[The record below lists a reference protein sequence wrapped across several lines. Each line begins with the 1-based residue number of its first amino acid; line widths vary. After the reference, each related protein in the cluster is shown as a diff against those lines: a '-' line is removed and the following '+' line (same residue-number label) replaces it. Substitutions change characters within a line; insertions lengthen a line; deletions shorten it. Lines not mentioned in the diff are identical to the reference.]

1 MTFEQTTGTRA
12 QVWHGTAKKTS
23 GGLTKTALMMNKHG
37 RIVSRKKHNTAK
49 KEKRLVK
56 AGFLTKKGH
65 FGFIKKGTKRR
76 RHRSRKMRGGA
87 DGDMDDM
94 DDMSMGMNNMDDESS
109 SDEEEMETME
119 TMGGRRRRKMRGGTG
134 SAVGRGYLGAPL
146 DAALSHGG
154 RRRRGSRRMRGGMA
168 YGGPLSP
175 LAYDGQGVGTS
186 GVDLQFVAGNAA

>member
-23 GGLTKTALMMNKHG
+23 GGLTKSALMMNKHG

-56 AGFLTKKGH
+56 AGFLTKKGQ
-65 FGFIKKGTKRR
+65 FGFIKKGTRRR

-87 DGDMDDM
+87 DDDM
-94 DDMSMGMNNMDDESS
+94 DMSNMDDESS
-109 SDEEEMETME
+109 SDEEME
-119 TMGGRRRRKMRGGTG
+119 TMGGRRRRRRMRGGTG

-154 RRRRGSRRMRGGMA
+154 RRRKGSRRMRGGMA